1 MMVKPKYIQTLG
13 TNPCMDSFTFTLRE
27 YWIVKLSA
35 KNNFLHNLRIGKLRT
50 MLESKR
56 QPKKY
61 WYQRKEIFLA
71 RLEPTK
77 KARYTI
83 QELLGPIENSST
95 QDDIKT

>member
-1 MMVKPKYIQTLG
+1 
-13 TNPCMDSFTFTLRE
+13 MDSFTFTLRE

-50 MLESKR
+50 MLESKEN
-56 QPKKY
+56 PKIIDI
-61 WYQRKEIFLA
+61 KEKIFLA

-83 QELLGPIENSST
+83 
-95 QDDIKT
+95 